1 MLNFT
6 LAGTSFYT
14 EKPIA
19 LSIFSCS
26 VSFQLRLCQSMW
38 MSRREQFSNGETVEN
53 FIWSQNLSFTT
64 YKCTFYFSVWLVF
77 LWKRWSNSQLQTLQH
92 MFCVNFVLVILWGGQ
107 EESSSQMV
115 SLFQTFIWSQNNSL
129 TTDTCFYVLSDI
141 CFFAKGS
148 LFQKCK
154 GFKKCALQAQ
164 LDYEDNL
171 SRFRRFQ
178 LVKWLH

>member
-6 LAGTSFYT
+6 GAGTSFYT

-26 VSFQLRLCQSMW
+26 VSSQLRLCQSIW

-107 EESSSQMV
+107 GESSSQMV
-115 SLFQTFIWSQNNSL
+115 SLYSFKLLFGPKIIHWRQTHVFMFCLTYASL
-129 TTDTCFYVLSDI
+129 QKVLCSRV
-141 CFFAKGS
+141 AKAPTNVPN
-148 LFQKCK
+148 KP
-154 GFKKCALQAQ
+154 
-164 LDYEDNL
+164 N
-171 SRFRRFQ
+171 
-178 LVKWLH
+178 